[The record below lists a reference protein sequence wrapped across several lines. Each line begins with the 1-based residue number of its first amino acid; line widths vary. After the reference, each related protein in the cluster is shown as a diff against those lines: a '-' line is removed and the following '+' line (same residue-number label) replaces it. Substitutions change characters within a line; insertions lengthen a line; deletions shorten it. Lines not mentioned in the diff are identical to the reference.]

1 MKKTILSFILLTAL
15 FFIPKISLGAVN
27 CADTLGAISCPGGFV
42 VLNAAGSAYTC
53 GTAAQVAAWDA
64 HCVGATNSVAVN
76 CLGTR
81 VTDAAAQPRSCTCSS
96 GIYSYT
102 TGTYSCSTCNTNY
115 YRYPT
120 CARSV
125 PMLYD
130 AATDVFY
137 GEEGYGNDIWELVP
151 RHDIGNLLDQL
162 TGTVSVAA
170 GSDAVTGV
178 GTAFDTELVIGDAI
192 KITDGSNIEIFTI
205 DGITNATSLSLDS
218 NSIATYAGDDAYR
231 DDPLFEVDNGDE
243 ENQVFVTRAGNVG
256 IGDSAPPAKLVVA
269 TKPGDNLVLTPSGDV
284 SVIISSDG
292 YDSFLETQSND
303 MAEGIVMHGSGTD
316 SGLLRSV
323 AGASGYTNGW
333 VDGLHVFLG
342 ADESMV
348 FTIDAVVPL
357 TLTKTGASVG
367 VDIDMN
373 SQKITE
379 LAEITSTTN
388 LTLDPSTD
396 VLILDDVDITG
407 TLTVDGIKNTTYQY
421 DHTTLVANVA
431 YPVIATDFRIAYT
444 SLTDNRIVTIP
455 NALCDGASDIGRVL
469 EFALYIP
476 NASLKNIVI
485 TPTGATIND
494 TAYAVLN
501 KPYGWLRIVCAATND
516 WFMVGNN

>member
-1 MKKTILSFILLTAL
+1 
-15 FFIPKISLGAVN
+15 
-27 CADTLGAISCPGGFV
+27 
-42 VLNAAGSAYTC
+42 
-53 GTAAQVAAWDA
+53 
-64 HCVGATNSVAVN
+64 
-76 CLGTR
+76 
-81 VTDAAAQPRSCTCSS
+81 
-96 GIYSYT
+96 
-102 TGTYSCSTCNTNY
+102 
-115 YRYPT
+115 
-120 CARSV
+120 
-125 PMLYD
+125 
-130 AATDVFY
+130 
-137 GEEGYGNDIWELVP
+137 
-151 RHDIGNLLDQL
+151 
-162 TGTVSVAA
+162 
-170 GSDAVTGV
+170 
-178 GTAFDTELVIGDAI
+178 
-192 KITDGSNIEIFTI
+192 
-205 DGITNATSLSLDS
+205 
-218 NSIATYAGDDAYR
+218 
-231 DDPLFEVDNGDE
+231 
-243 ENQVFVTRAGNVG
+243 
-256 IGDSAPPAKLVVA
+256 
-269 TKPGDNLVLTPSGDV
+269 
-284 SVIISSDG
+284 
-292 YDSFLETQSND
+292 